1 MTVWA
6 SRILDAPVWD
16 AQNTRLGQCLDLLV
30 ADVEKGLPPLRAIA
44 VGHKK
49 GPVKVIPAESLA
61 WLGPASLVLNTTT
74 PPTYTP
80 KGDELWL
87 RRQVLDRQIV
97 DTEGRRLVRVNDLQ
111 LVRRNSHYALAGVDV
126 GALGF
131 ARRMGMEGVVDRL
144 YQIARRQPPE
154 SVIPWRDM
162 AAVEGNAPIR
172 LRVSRDKISHLHPAD
187 IATIVSGL
195 DFSSSQALMTAL
207 DTPTVADTMAEIE
220 PELQV
225 TILENLPPER
235 AADVL
240 EEMDPDDA
248 ADLLADLEPNDRE
261 QLLDL
266 MEDDEARDVIKLLTY
281 PEDSAG
287 GVMSTEYTT
296 IPQGLTVA
304 EALDYVRRSA
314 EAHDDETM
322 YYIYI
327 VDEENRLSGVTSL
340 RDLVMAPPDSPVAA
354 ISQERPVTVD
364 VLTPQTEVARVIAKY
379 NLLAVPVVDEQGVF
393 HGIVTVDDA
402 IDAIIPTAWKKRLPR
417 FY

>member
-30 ADVEKGLPPLRAIA
+30 ADVERGLPPLRAIA
-44 VGHKK
+44 VGKK
-49 GPVKVIPAESLA
+49 KDSVMVIPAEALA
-61 WLGPASLVLNTTT
+61 WVGPTGLILNTST
-74 PPTYTP
+74 PSAYTP

-87 RRQVLDRQIV
+87 RRQILDRQIV

-111 LVRRNSHYALAGVDV
+111 LVRLNSHYALAGVDV

-131 ARRMGMEGVVDRL
+131 ARRMGMENVMERL
-144 YQIARRQPPE
+144 YQIARRQPRE
-154 SVIPWRDM
+154 SIIPWRDM

-195 DFSSSQALMTAL
+195 DMASSQALMTAL

-225 TILENLPPER
+225 TLLENLPPER

-248 ADLLADLEPNDRE
+248 ADLLADLEPDDRE

-266 MEDDEARDVIKLLTY
+266 MEDDEAQDVKKLLTY

-287 GVMSTEYTT
+287 GIMSTEYTT
-296 IPQGLTVA
+296 IPRGLTVA
-304 EALDYVRRSA
+304 QALEFVRKSA

-322 YYIYI
+322 YYVYI
-327 VDEENRLSGVTSL
+327 VDDSNKLIGVASL
-340 RDLVMAPPDSPVAA
+340 RDLVMALPNRPVDTLR
-354 ISQERPVTVD
+354 EDNPVTVD
-364 VLTPQTEVARVIAKY
+364 VLTPQEEVARVIAKY
-379 NLLAVPVVDEQGVF
+379 NLLAVPVVDEDGVF

-417 FY
+417 FF

>member
-1 MTVWA
+1 MTVWV
-6 SRILDAPVWD
+6 SRILDCPVWD
-16 AQNTRLGQCLDLLV
+16 AQNTRLGQCTDLLV
-30 ADVEKGLPPLRAIA
+30 AEVEKGLPPLRAIA

-49 GPVKVIPAESLA
+49 GPSTVIPAECLA
-61 WLGPASLVLNTTT
+61 WLGPSSIILNTTT
-74 PPTYTP
+74 PTPYVP

-87 RRQVLDRQIV
+87 RRQVFDRQIV

-131 ARRMGMEGVVDRL
+131 ARRMGMESLVEHL
-144 YQIARRQPPE
+144 YQIARREPPQ
-154 SVIPWRDM
+154 SVIPWQDM

-172 LRVSRDKISHLHPAD
+172 LRVSRDKISQLHPAD

-195 DFSSSQALMTAL
+195 DLSSSEALLTVL
-207 DTPTVADTMAEIE
+207 DTPTMADTMQEIE

-225 TILENLPPER
+225 TIMEHLPPER

-240 EEMDPDDA
+240 EEMDPNDA
-248 ADLLADLEPNDRE
+248 ADLLADLEPDDRA

-266 MEDDEARDVIKLLTY
+266 MEDDEAHTVKKLLTY

-287 GVMSTEYTT
+287 GIMSTEYTT

-304 EALDYVRRSA
+304 QALQYVRESA
-314 EAHDDETM
+314 AAREDETM
-322 YYIYI
+322 YYVYI
-327 VDEENRLSGVTSL
+327 VDGQNKLQGVAAL
-340 RDLVMAPPDSPVAA
+340 RDLVMADPNLPVA
-354 ISQERPVTVD
+354 SLHEDHPVTVD
-364 VLTPQTEVARVIAKY
+364 LLTPQTEVARVVAKY
-379 NLLAVPVVDEQGVF
+379 SLLAVPVVDDEGVF

-402 IDAIIPTAWKKRLPR
+402 IDAIIPTAWKKRLPH

>member
-16 AQNTRLGQCLDLLV
+16 AQNTRLGQCQDLLV
-30 ADVEKGLPPLRAIA
+30 AEVEKGLPPLRAIA
-44 VGHKK
+44 VGKSK
-49 GPVKVIPAESLA
+49 GAFTVIPADSLA
-61 WLGPASLVLNTTT
+61 WVSPTGLMLNTTT
-74 PPTYTP
+74 PAAYTP

-131 ARRMGMEGVVDRL
+131 ARRMGMESVIEHL
-144 YQIARRQPPE
+144 YQIARREPPE

-162 AAVEGNAPIR
+162 AAVEGHAPIR
-172 LRVSRDKISHLHPAD
+172 LRTSRDKIGRLHPAD

-195 DFSSSQALMTAL
+195 DLSSGEALLTSL

-225 TILENLPPER
+225 TILEHLPPER

-248 ADLLADLEPNDRE
+248 ADLLADLQPDDRE

-266 MEDDEARDVIKLLTY
+266 MEDDEAEDVKKLLTY
-281 PEDSAG
+281 PEDTAG
-287 GVMSTEYTT
+287 GIMSTEYTT
-296 IPQGLTVA
+296 IPRGLTVA
-304 EALDYVRRSA
+304 QALEYVRESA
-314 EAHDDETM
+314 AAHDDETM
-322 YYIYI
+322 YYVYI
-327 VDEENRLSGVTSL
+327 VDEQSKLSGVAAL
-340 RDLVMAPPDSPVAA
+340 RDLVMAAPDHPVA
-354 ISQERPVTVD
+354 SLREEHPVTVD

-379 NLLAVPVVDEQGVF
+379 NLLAVPVVDEEGVF

-402 IDAIIPTAWKKRLPR
+402 IDAIIPTAWKKRLPH
-417 FY
+417 FF